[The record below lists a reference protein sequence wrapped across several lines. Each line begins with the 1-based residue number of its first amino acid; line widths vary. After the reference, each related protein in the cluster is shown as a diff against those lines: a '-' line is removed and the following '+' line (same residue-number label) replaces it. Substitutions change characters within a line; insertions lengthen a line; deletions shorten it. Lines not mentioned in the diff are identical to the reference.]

1 MPGNPNSLLS
11 QGARVAF
18 FLLRTLHRTADRQ
31 PASSSCFHFSSCSSY
46 PPGPI
51 QAGDQESQPTSR
63 SQSKALSPLA
73 IPTEGQPAVLT
84 RPEHKGGSSGKPG
97 DRVPQSCS
105 HASPNFPHLSAS
117 WESRHVCRP
126 CWAHGVPSVS
136 PLSAGDALHVT
147 E

>member
-63 SQSKALSPLA
+63 SQSKARWLCPLLQSPQRGSLRSSPGLSTKEGHQGNLGTGCPKVAAMPLP
-73 IPTEGQPAVLT
+73 ISPISLPPGKAVMSA
-84 RPEHKGGSSGKPG
+84 G
-97 DRVPQSCS
+97 
-105 HASPNFPHLSAS
+105 HAGLMGYPRF
-117 WESRHVCRP
+117 
-126 CWAHGVPSVS
+126 
-136 PLSAGDALHVT
+136 PLSLQGMPSM
-147 E
+147 